1 MIYKYNKYKYKSK
14 NAPWYEAGV
23 TSWEG
28 QAQSWEAWSSPEHI
42 ALLYLCYFDDHLIF
56 SFSHIDL
63 LHLYYVDDHLIFSQ
77 HFAIFLSYLVMIMK
91 LGN

>member
-1 MIYKYNKYKYKSK
+1 MIYKYKYKSQ

-42 ALLYLCYFDDHLIF
+42 ALLYL
-56 SFSHIDL
+56 
-63 LHLYYVDDHLIFSQ
+63 YYVDDHLIFSQ
-77 HFAIFLSYLVMIMK
+77 HFAIFLTYLVMIIK
-91 LGN
+91 FGN